1 MSKKNTTSILVDT
14 TQPSFDT
21 AKFVVD
27 TIGKDNAYNLATCI
41 LEVLQDKKYC
51 IWQTYTMNDLKQN
64 TGKKRITEEQWE
76 DFKYALTNFASID
89 PLA

>member
-1 MSKKNTTSILVDT
+1 MKKKVTSILIDT
-14 TQPSFDT
+14 KQQSSDN
-21 AKFVVD
+21 ARLIVD
-27 TIGKDNAYNLATCI
+27 TIGKDKAYDLATWI

-51 IWQTYTMNDLKQN
+51 IWQTYTMDNLKQN
-64 TGKKRITEEQWE
+64 TGKKRITQEQWE

>member
-1 MSKKNTTSILVDT
+1 MTKKATSILIDT
-14 TQPSFDT
+14 KQQGYDN
-21 AKFVVD
+21 AKFIVD

-51 IWQTYTMNDLKQN
+51 IWQTYTMNDLKAN
-64 TGKKRITEEQWE
+64 TGKKRITQEQWE

-89 PLA
+89 PCA